1 MNEILEKN
9 IRIIND
15 EYFKTLLTYETNNK
29 AKYVKSKKDEDI
41 LTYIDDNGKEI
52 YLNSRYNALSE
63 AQTWAEAIDN
73 KGSKLYIMYGL
84 GNGMCLK
91 ALIDRIDESSVVI
104 VYEPFID
111 IAYKMLSKTDLLDI
125 INNPNLVLYVKGIN
139 EFQFVSMVTVSF
151 NADSIKNAIY
161 IQHPKYKSL
170 SETEYKQYKNYERD
184 IYCSILANQNFFDKY
199 SEKMIKT
206 INNNLQYLK
215 EYRTIDQ
222 YKDAFGE
229 DVIGILVGAGPS
241 LAKNIELLKEVKG
254 KALIGATDTSVK
266 KILELGIEPD
276 FFASIDINK
285 VTDVFDESIANIPLV
300 MDMTSRKELVNTQK
314 STKIITGNESE
325 ILKSI
330 YRKFNIPLTI
340 SPTGGS
346 VSCTVYSA
354 FRLWNVNRIV
364 FLGQD
369 FAFTGGKRHIAGVI
383 AGEESLTNDSPLW
396 VEDDD
401 GNLVETRYD
410 YHKYLTWFENEI
422 ASEPDVEVIDATE
435 GGAKI
440 HGAKAMTLREVIDT
454 YLKDRDNIDYAQIIK
469 DMPPVLNDENYAKA
483 KELLDEKL
491 QQIDRLIKET
501 EQGIKIQKDLKRKI
515 KKGTLTNKEF
525 EKENA
530 KMQVITDYVNNY
542 EDMSTIK
549 RYMKEFEDALVAI
562 TTDDDPIT
570 IIDEAIEQLQKI
582 NQAGKE
588 YRVDLKQI
596 IANA

>member
-9 IRIIND
+9 IRTIND

-91 ALIDRIDESSVVI
+91 ALLDRIDESSVVI

-125 INNPNLVLYVKGIN
+125 INNPNVVLYVKGIN

-151 NADSIKNAIY
+151 NADSIKNAVY

-184 IYCSILANQNFFDKY
+184 IYCSIMANQNFFDKY

-206 INNNLQYLK
+206 INNNMQYLK

-285 VTDVFDESIANIPLV
+285 VTDVFDENIANIPLV
-300 MDMTSRKELVNTQK
+300 MDMTSRMELVNTQK
-314 STKIITGNESE
+314 SIKIVTGNENE
-325 ILKSI
+325 ILKNI
-330 YRKFNIPLTI
+330 YKKFDIPLTI

-346 VSCTVYSA
+346 VSCTVYST
-354 FRLWNVNRIV
+354 FRLWNVNKIV

-369 FAFTGGKRHIAGVI
+369 FAFTGGKRHVPGVI
-383 AGEESLTNDSPLW
+383 PETAGMVNDSPLW
-396 VEDDD
+396 VEDNE

-410 YHKYLTWFENEI
+410 YHKYLTWFENVI

-440 HGAKAMTLREVIDT
+440 HGAKVMTLREVIDT

-483 KELLDEKL
+483 KELLDERL
-491 QQIDRLIKET
+491 QQTNRLIKET

-570 IIDEAIEQLQKI
+570 IIDETIEQLQKI